1 MGLNLAELCFLH
13 SNIEGVFLFGQYLFT
28 ALHLTYFLALFLLD
42 KMSFMMKIIVK
53 VPAEGFDRLFYAT
66 ELY

>member
-53 VPAEGFDRLFYAT
+53 VPDEGFDRLFYAT